1 MSAMT
6 SLPLRF
12 RLNGKTVLLD
22 VEQEKRLSDILRE
35 DLGLTASKNGCGIGR
50 CGACMVL
57 MNRQAVNGCLVMAWQ
72 MQDAEIISPE
82 GLDDLDIARAV
93 KAGLVQ
99 ENAFQC
105 GYCAPGFTISLVSL
119 LGEKPDATE
128 ADVLTALEGNICR
141 CTGYHSI
148 IRGALT
154 AINQIRASHALSG
167 ED

>member
-1 MSAMT
+1 
-6 SLPLRF
+6 
-12 RLNGKTVLLD
+12 
-22 VEQEKRLSDILRE
+22 
-35 DLGLTASKNGCGIGR
+35 
-50 CGACMVL
+50 MVL

-72 MQDAEIISPE
+72 MQDTEIISPE
-82 GLDDLDIARAV
+82 GLDDLDIGRAV

-105 GYCAPGFTISLVSL
+105 GYCAPGFTMSLVSL

-148 IRGALT
+148 IRGALN
-154 AINQIRASHALSG
+154 AIDQIRASHAPSG

>member
-1 MSAMT
+1 MSATT

-22 VEQEKRLSDILRE
+22 AEPDGRLSDILRE

-72 MQDAEIISPE
+72 LQDAEIISPE
-82 GLDDLDIARAV
+82 GLDDLDIARTV

-119 LGEKPDATE
+119 LGERPDATE

-148 IRGALT
+148 IRGALN
-154 AINQIRASHALSG
+154 AIDQIRASQAASG